1 MTMVNGLGP
10 RSKIVKK
17 SDSFRNIMVNV
28 ATAGD
33 GAMGAMDYRVR
44 PGNDGRAVASGP
56 AL

>member
-1 MTMVNGLGP
+1 
-10 RSKIVKK
+10 
-17 SDSFRNIMVNV
+17 MVNV